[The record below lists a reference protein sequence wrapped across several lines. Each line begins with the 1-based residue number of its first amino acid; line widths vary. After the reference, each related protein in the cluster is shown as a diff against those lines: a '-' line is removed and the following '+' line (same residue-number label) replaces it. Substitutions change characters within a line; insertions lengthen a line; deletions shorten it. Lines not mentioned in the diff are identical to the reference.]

1 MTILARLAEKSW
13 DAASDSEI
21 DSQIDRPSAV
31 AVGLTVY
38 FAVAMVMF
46 SLLTAAYLMRMGL
59 HTAMGRDGGDWA
71 PMPDPP
77 LLWINSAVLLVS
89 SFAWEISRRMAA
101 RGRHGQAIGASVAG
115 AALGLCF
122 LVGQWLL
129 WRHYQAAGY
138 DLSANPA
145 NAFFYLLTALHG
157 CHIIG
162 GLVAAGRVLIGGNLR
177 HIRLC
182 AVYWHFLLV
191 IWLLLAGLLVS
202 T

>member
-1 MTILARLAEKSW
+1 MSILARLTEKSW
-13 DAASDSEI
+13 EASSDRDALPV
-21 DSQIDRPSAV
+21 RPSAG

-46 SLLTAAYLMRMGL
+46 SLLMAAYLMRMGL
-59 HTAMGRDGGDWA
+59 HAAMGHGGEDWV

-77 LLWINSAVLLVS
+77 LLWINSAILLGS
-89 SFAWEISRRMAA
+89 SLAWEIARRAA
-101 RGRHGQAIGASVAG
+101 LRGGQRQAVRASVAG

-138 DLSANPA
+138 YLAANPA

-162 GLVAAGRVLIGGNLR
+162 GLVAASRVLIARNLR

-182 AVYWHFLLV
+182 AVYWHFLLF